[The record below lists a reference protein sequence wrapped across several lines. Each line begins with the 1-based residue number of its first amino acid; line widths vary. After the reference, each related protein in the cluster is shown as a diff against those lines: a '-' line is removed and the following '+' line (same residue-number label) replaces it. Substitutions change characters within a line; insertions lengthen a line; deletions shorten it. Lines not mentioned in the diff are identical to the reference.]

1 MNETIKKLQRTK
13 LVPAVLSIA
22 FGIALIIARKGAADV
37 AVKIGAVMLMLCG
50 VGCLLMF
57 LFGPVKKEGTQ
68 LVVGGILALIG
79 LLIWFNSSALVDL
92 FPIFTGIGLVLNG
105 LSNLAPLSQPE
116 ENAGN
121 GLIILFSVLMI
132 AGGVMILIQ
141 PAAIRDALLIYVGIC
156 YILNGVMDL
165 ILLHR
170 VREVL
175 LRQ

>member
-92 FPIFTGIGLVLNG
+92 IPVFTGIGLVLNG
-105 LSNLAPLSQPE
+105 LAPLSQPE

-132 AGGVMILIQ
+132 AGGVMILIR